1 MENQKDWK
9 KKYQTIIHEL
19 ESKEKTWGDL
29 ETLLRKAIGR
39 LSIAGLGIDTSLDT
53 QLKDIRAISRNKK
66 DDKLSTALDRLSDVL
81 NDIDEK
87 DSNQSSSMRDELA
100 TINDV
105 MSQLLTLLTPP
116 EKHLPTFE
124 RIKSHLPP
132 KNTDS
137 ILNELASEL
146 NLIMASPISID
157 ANTDTQNI
165 DDVILGLLDRLSIVP
180 GMSQKAKNIQVTIR
194 TGLSTEQWP
203 VILDNIAAEVS
214 TALQLINDE
223 KSELE
228 NFIAQVTEQ
237 LVEITGYIS
246 EDQKE
251 QKSGLSDAHSFHQQ
265 MNDEVIKMH
274 ENVRSA
280 SDIDTLK
287 HTLDSNILTLKDNIS
302 DYLSRGKQRFSAS
315 ETRNKALS
323 AQVDSMEKETQD
335 LKHRLDENKKKLF
348 FDTLTG
354 IHNRMA
360 YNDQIKKL
368 MARWQRYAEQF
379 SYAIIDIDHF
389 KKVNDSYGHNT
400 GDKVLKLVASIMQK
414 NIRESDTLFRIG
426 GEEFV
431 LILPNTRIDQAAPT
445 IEKIRN
451 AVSSSGFRF
460 KDDKVVIHI
469 SAGLTEVNDSDTVDS
484 LFERADKGLYQ
495 AKETGRNKLVKI

>member
-1 MENQKDWK
+1 METQKDWK
-9 KKYQTIIHEL
+9 NKYQTIIHEL

-39 LSIAGLGIDTSLDT
+39 LSIAGLGIDAKLDT
-53 QLKDIRAISRNKK
+53 QLKGIRLISRNKN
-66 DDKLSTALDRLSDVL
+66 DDELATALDSLSDAL
-81 NDIDEK
+81 NNID
-87 DSNQSSSMRDELA
+87 DQDPNANNTMRDELA

-105 MSQLLTLLTPP
+105 MSQLLTLLAPP
-116 EKHLPTFE
+116 KQHVPTFE

-137 ILNELASEL
+137 ILNELANEL
-146 NLIMASPISID
+146 NLIMASPAS
-157 ANTDTQNI
+157 TDTQTDIQNI
-165 DDVILGLLDRLSIVP
+165 DEVILGLLDRLSIVP
-180 GMSQKAKNIQVTIR
+180 GMSQKAKNIQMTIR
-194 TGLSTEQWP
+194 SGLNAEQWP
-203 VILDNIAAEVS
+203 IILDNIAEEVS

-246 EDQKE
+246 EDQKD

-280 SDIDTLK
+280 SNIDALK
-287 HTLDSNILTLKDNIS
+287 QTLDSNIISLKDNIAG
-302 DYLSRGKQRFSAS
+302 YLTKGKQRFSAA

-335 LKHRLDENKKKLF
+335 LKQRLNENKKKLF

-368 MARWQRYAEQF
+368 LARWQRYAEHF

-389 KKVNDSYGHNT
+389 KKVNDTYGHNT
-400 GDKVLKLVASIMQK
+400 GDKVLKLVANIMQK

-431 LILPNTRIDQAAPT
+431 LILPNTKIEQAAPT

-495 AKETGRNKLVKI
+495 AKETGRNKLVQV